1 MILLRGGDLWNI
13 FCYWLKRE
21 VMFRELA
28 TAVPS
33 SESVGGFSEQNTPF
47 SSTKITNKSNVVE
60 IHFDPL
66 VMHTISLLRFN
77 HKINCYRVR
86 MGPPPSLP
94 VFSPAKLN
102 LSNSQDMANE
112 FSEENMQL
120 LLRKAV
126 AVLAAHLEMES
137 SVAFLISRIVAARI
151 KRMCFNLNLSH
162 QRRVEGRETAFPSA
176 LMHALRLEN
185 IRDVTELQEF
195 YRNRVVFYHDR
206 VLFSCTQKY
215 EKAAKKFAAFQ
226 AKNNRFTDE
235 ISLKFTP

>member
-1 MILLRGGDLWNI
+1 
-13 FCYWLKRE
+13 
-21 VMFRELA
+21 MFRELA

-126 AVLAAHLEMES
+126 AVLAAHLGFITCYSLKKTTERFRLEMES